1 MNASIGQVDNGKRF
15 AVFQGSVA
23 YVVCVIP
30 EFNLLDA
37 VAVVLAD
44 PSHSGKSPKD
54 QVEKAEQG
62 FGEIVCTYTEQSVS
76 RLCIAYCA
84 LKFVLNV
91 VLAKGT

>member
-1 MNASIGQVDNGKRF
+1 MEEATVLGRAYHKSDIQSRVE
-15 AVFQGSVA
+15 AVQR
-23 YVVCVIP
+23 IL
-30 EFNLLDA
+30 ERL
-37 VAVVLAD
+37 AVVLAD